1 MMMIRDALICLVIII
16 YGINPDLTL
25 MGFVNYT
32 NNKTFSIP
40 IELKSDQYD
49 KALAKTNSN

>member
-1 MMMIRDALICLVIII
+1 MIRDPLICLVMII
-16 YGINPDLTL
+16 YGINLDLTL
-25 MGFVNYT
+25 TGFVNYT

-40 IELKSDQYD
+40 IELKSNQCD